1 MDTFSTNAVCP
12 KCGKLLYTSDVEGY
26 GFVCKECD
34 ENFYTMEVQDD
45 KPDLHEIRIPMSVD
59 DFEYHL
65 IQLRE
70 ITEKYNCDFLGYDE
84 CAELADIGWE
94 NGFPVSDTLNNF
106 VKEIENKLKR
116 TSNLDKERN
125 MFELQTRTFFNN
137 GSNLGHA
144 VIFMNRNK
152 HASKFE
158 VIFKVNENGRW
169 NFYYENNVCLDNNER
184 VDFEK
189 WFKTTV

>member
-1 MDTFSTNAVCP
+1 
-12 KCGKLLYTSDVEGY
+12 
-26 GFVCKECD
+26 
-34 ENFYTMEVQDD
+34 
-45 KPDLHEIRIPMSVD
+45 
-59 DFEYHL
+59 
-65 IQLRE
+65 
-70 ITEKYNCDFLGYDE
+70 
-84 CAELADIGWE
+84 
-94 NGFPVSDTLNNF
+94 
-106 VKEIENKLKR
+106 
-116 TSNLDKERN
+116 

-152 HASKFE
+152 HVSKFE
-158 VIFKVNENGRW
+158 VIFKVDENDGW

>member
-1 MDTFSTNAVCP
+1 
-12 KCGKLLYTSDVEGY
+12 
-26 GFVCKECD
+26 
-34 ENFYTMEVQDD
+34 MEVQDD

-94 NGFPVSDTLNNF
+94 NGFPVSDALNNF

-116 TSNLDKERN
+116 TSNLDKGRN

-144 VIFMNRNK
+144 LIFINRNK
-152 HASKFE
+152 HASKCRGI
-158 VIFKVNENGRW
+158 V
-169 NFYYENNVCLDNNER
+169 L
-184 VDFEK
+184 
-189 WFKTTV
+189 